1 MFSGFHKN
9 KEPRKMDD
17 ARHVGVGEFYSAF
30 SVVFAWHGGTF
41 RGSDWVGE
49 AWFIHS
55 IPDLISPL
63 LSVQFQSPAEAR

>member
-30 SVVFAWHGGTF
+30 SVVFAWHGGVT
-41 RGSDWVGE
+41 
-49 AWFIHS
+49 
-55 IPDLISPL
+55 
-63 LSVQFQSPAEAR
+63 QSPVRYPIKEVQKMVDNDTI